1 MTTTIGT
8 VNAATFIVGQRYFNE
23 ADVALGLGQVVA
35 RQNRMVKLQF
45 RAVDEARIYA
55 IDSAPLIRY
64 QPQPG
69 DELTCRDG
77 QIVTLTEVTEKDGL
91 LYYQGRDAAGTTL
104 QFCETD
110 IADHI
115 ALSQPKDRLLNAQL
129 DSPKWFQLRQD
140 AADFRRQLWQ
150 SDLYGL
156 IGCRTAL
163 LSHQL
168 FIARQVSR
176 RFAPRVL
183 LADEVGL
190 GKTIE
195 AGLIVHAQLLN
206 GLADRVLFLVPDS
219 LVHQWMVELMRR
231 FNIHASVF
239 DEDQCQALAESGYDN
254 PFESAQHVLAPLSLV
269 TDSAERFAQVKAAGW
284 DLLVVDEA
292 HHLRQPDEQSDW
304 DEVQLFSDPTL
315 NREQRAYAV
324 VEHLGDTIPGILL
337 LTATPEQLGQRSH
350 FARLRLLDKD
360 RFHDYNDFVAE
371 QARFEPI
378 ADGVGL
384 LIAAQQ
390 SNKKLPVS
398 AVSDIL
404 APHVTSAVLCEL
416 QQLSRQPDKAD
427 AFILRL
433 LDQYGTGRI
442 MFRNTRQ
449 SVTGF
454 PQRQLELSLLQ
465 PPESYQFSDEVS
477 TCLSP
482 EKCFQNEDNPS
493 SWVAVDPRIVW
504 LVETLA
510 VLAKEKVV
518 LIMHDAGSVRDLAD
532 YLREKYGIHAALFHE
547 GMTLLERDQAAA
559 WFADFEQGTNLLLC
573 SEIGSEGRN
582 FQFARHLI
590 LFDLPPH
597 PDLLEQ
603 RIGRL
608 DRIGQGREISLHVPI
623 FKNTPQHT
631 WFRWYHEGLGLFN
644 EPNPA
649 ASLLFKQ
656 FRPQLQ
662 QPLKPVEI
670 AQLILDTQSQSKQL
684 LDNMARGRDRL
695 LEFQSHPPAAKDLP
709 EQAEADEKTD
719 ALIDFLYRVYDLYGV
734 DYEVNT
740 NGSEIL
746 KPTEQMQGYFP
757 RLPDDGM
764 TVTYHRHYA
773 LANETWHYLTWEH
786 PMVREIMDMI
796 LDQEKGN
803 STLVV
808 MQQPGLKA
816 GQLFLECHYQFALSG
831 RQNRY
836 LAGMLPPQT
845 VRLLLTE
852 QGQEL
857 SAKLTAASLQAITQS
872 VPQKTAIA
880 VLKAKL
886 PVIKQLLQLADFK
899 IKQQQP
905 ELVKQWQKRI
915 SDQLTA
921 EINRLKQL
929 AEHNQLVRAD
939 ELHQAQ
945 QQLALAVERVSA
957 LQPQLD
963 SLRILVT
970 M

>member
-1 MTTTIGT
+1 MTFKI
-8 VNAATFIVGQRYFNE
+8 GQRYFNE

-35 RQNRMVKLQF
+35 RQDRMVKLQF
-45 RAVDEARIYA
+45 AAVDETRIYA
-55 IDSAPLIRY
+55 MDSAPLIRY
-64 QPQPG
+64 KPQPG
-69 DELTCRDG
+69 DELACRDG
-77 QIVTLTEVTEKDGL
+77 RSITLTEVIETDGL
-91 LYYQGRDAAGTTL
+91 LSYQGVDDQGQTVHL
-104 QFCETD
+104 DETEID
-110 IADHI
+110 DHI

-140 AADFRRQLWQ
+140 ATDIRRRLWQ
-150 SDLYGL
+150 SDWYGL

-168 FIARQVSR
+168 YIARQVSR

-219 LVHQWMVELMRR
+219 LVHQWMVELLRR

-239 DEDQCQALAESGYDN
+239 DEVQCEALQESGYDN
-254 PFESAQHVLAPLSLV
+254 PFESAQQVLAPLSLI
-269 TDSAERFAQVKAAGW
+269 TESAERFEQLKAAGW

-292 HHLRQPDEQSDW
+292 HHLQQPKHDNYLNDDILFDQEKLNKDE
-304 DEVQLFSDPTL
+304 
-315 NREQRAYAV
+315 RAYAV
-324 VEHLGDTIPGILL
+324 IEGLSEVIAGVLL

-360 RFHDYNDFVAE
+360 RFHDYNAFLEE
-371 QARFEPI
+371 QLSFEPI
-378 ADGVGL
+378 AEGVSL
-384 LIAAQQ
+384 LIEAQQ
-390 SNKKLPVS
+390 HEKALPLDQVS
-398 AVSDIL
+398 TVLSA
-404 APHVTSAVLCEL
+404 HVADSVLEDL
-416 QQLSRQPDKAD
+416 RQLSDQPEKTS

-449 SVTGF
+449 SVSGF
-454 PQRQLELSLLQ
+454 PKRVLKQTELSM
-465 PPESYQFSDEVS
+465 PDSYQPVDDVQAH
-477 TCLSP
+477 LSP
-482 EKCFQNEDNPS
+482 ELSFQGNDEHS
-493 SWVAVDPRIVW
+493 SWTAVDPRITW
-504 LVETLA
+504 LVDTLA
-510 VLAKEKVV
+510 SLGKEKVV
-518 LIMHDAGSVRDLAD
+518 LIAHHADTVCALAD
-532 YLREKYGIHAALFHE
+532 HLREKYGLHAALFHE
-547 GMTLLERDQAAA
+547 GMSLVERDQAAA
-559 WFADFEQGTNLLLC
+559 WFADFEQGTNILLC

-608 DRIGQGREISLHVPI
+608 DRIGQGREIMLHVPV
-623 FKNTPQHT
+623 FKQTSQQT
-631 WFRWYHEGLGLFN
+631 WFRWYHDGLGVYN

-649 ASLLFKQ
+649 ASVLFKQ
-656 FRPQLQ
+656 FNPELFKT
-662 QPLKPVEI
+662 LKPSETE
-670 AQLILDTQSQSKQL
+670 QLIADTQAQSKQL
-684 LDNMARGRDRL
+684 LEAMSRGRNRL
-695 LEFQSHPPAAKDLP
+695 LEFQSHPPASAKLVT
-709 EQAEADEKTD
+709 QAEAAEKVDE
-719 ALIDFLYRVYDLYGV
+719 LISFMHRVYDLYGV
-734 DYEVNT
+734 DYEVNS

-757 RLPDDGM
+757 RLPDEGM

-786 PMVREIMDMI
+786 PMVSEVMDMI
-796 LDQEKGN
+796 MTQEKGN
-803 STLVV
+803 STLVAI
-808 MQQPGLKA
+808 QQQGLKA
-816 GQLFLECHYQFALSG
+816 GQMFLECHYQYALSG
-831 RQNRY
+831 QQNRY
-836 LAGMLPPQT
+836 LAGILPPQR

-852 QGQEL
+852 QGKDLAEQL
-857 SAKLTAASLQAITQS
+857 DAASLKGLAQS

-886 PVIKQLLQLADFK
+886 PVIKQLLKLADLK
-899 IKQQQP
+899 IKQQHKK
-905 ELVKQWQKRI
+905 LVSQWQQRVKSTLAADI
-915 SDQLTA
+915 
-921 EINRLKQL
+921 ERLRQL
-929 AEHNQLVRAD
+929 AEHNQLVREAELAQAD
-939 ELHQAQ
+939 K
-945 QQLALAVERVSA
+945 QLKIAMERVGA

>member
-1 MTTTIGT
+1 MDFQI
-8 VNAATFIVGQRYFNE
+8 GQRYFNE

-35 RQNRMVKLQF
+35 RQDRMVKLQF
-45 RAVDEARIYA
+45 AAVDEARIYA
-55 IDSAPLIRY
+55 MDSAPLIRY
-64 QPQPG
+64 VPQPG
-69 DELTCRDG
+69 DELACRDG
-77 QIVTLTEVTEKDGL
+77 RSVTLTEVIEQDGL
-91 LYYQGRDAAGTTL
+91 LTYQGIDAQGETV
-104 QFCETD
+104 QFCETH
-110 IADHI
+110 IADNMT
-115 ALSQPKDRLLNAQL
+115 LSQPKDRLLNAQL
-129 DSPKWFQLRQD
+129 DSPKWFRLRQD
-140 AADFRRQLWQ
+140 AAVFQRQLWQ

-168 FIARQVSR
+168 YIAKQVSR

-206 GLADRVLFLVPDS
+206 GLADRALFLVPDS

-231 FNIHASVF
+231 FNIHVSVF
-239 DEDQCQALAESGYDN
+239 DEAQCQALIESGYDN
-254 PFESAQHVLAPLSLV
+254 PFESAQQVLAPLSLV
-269 TDSAERFAQVKAAGW
+269 TESAERFEQVKQAGW

-292 HHLRQPDEQSDW
+292 HHLRQPEKSDGSDLALIFDDES
-304 DEVQLFSDPTL
+304 LDPD
-315 NREQRAYAV
+315 QRAYV
-324 VEHLGDTIPGILL
+324 VIELLSEYIAGILL

-360 RFHDYNDFVAE
+360 RFNNYDDFVAE

-378 ADGVGL
+378 AKGVSL
-384 LIAAQQ
+384 LIEAQQ
-390 SNKKLPVS
+390 QNNPLPLTQIK
-398 AVSDIL
+398 DIL
-404 APHVTSAVLCEL
+404 KGHVDRSVMVDLESL
-416 QQLSRQPDKAD
+416 QQNPEQVDG
-427 AFILRL
+427 IIHRL

-449 SVTGF
+449 SVSGF
-454 PQRQLELSLLQ
+454 PQRVLALTKLTK
-465 PPESYQFSDEVS
+465 PDSYQLSDEVIAE
-477 TCLSP
+477 LSP
-482 EKCFQNEDNPS
+482 ELSFQATDEHPH
-493 SWVAVDPRIVW
+493 WTTVDPRVPW
-504 LVETLA
+504 LVDTLA
-510 VLAKEKVV
+510 SLDKEKVV
-518 LIMHDAGSVRDLAD
+518 LITHRPDSVQALAD
-532 YLREKYGIHAALFHE
+532 YLREKCGIHAALFHE
-547 GMTLLERDQAAA
+547 GMSMIERDQAAA

-608 DRIGQGREISLHVPI
+608 DRIGQGREITLHVPV
-623 FKNTPQHT
+623 FENTSQQT

-649 ASLLFKQ
+649 ASVLFKQ
-656 FRPQLQ
+656 FKPQLLKE
-662 QPLKPVEI
+662 LKPKETD
-670 AQLILDTQSQSKQL
+670 QLISDTHGQSKQL
-684 LDNMARGRDRL
+684 LDDMSRGRDRL
-695 LEFQSHPPAAKDLP
+695 LEFQSHPPVAAELVV
-709 EQAEADEKTD
+709 QAESEEDVD
-719 ALIDFLYRVYDLYGV
+719 VLIEFMHRVYDLYGV
-734 DYEVNT
+734 DYDINS

-757 RLPDDGM
+757 RLPEDGM

-786 PMVREIMDMI
+786 PMVGEVMEMI

-803 STLVV
+803 STLVAI
-808 MQQPGLKA
+808 QQQGLKA
-816 GQLFLECHYQFALSG
+816 GQLFLECYYQFVLSG

-836 LAGMLPPQT
+836 LAGILPPQT

-852 QGQEL
+852 HGKDLSENL
-857 SAKLTAASLQAITQS
+857 SAAGLQAIAQS

-886 PVIKQLLQLADFK
+886 PVIKQLLKLADFK
-899 IKQQQP
+899 IKKQQSD
-905 ELVKQWQKRI
+905 LIMQWQKQI
-915 SDQLTA
+915 SDYLKA
-921 EINRLKQL
+921 EIERLKQL
-929 AEHNQLVRAD
+929 AEHNQLVRDD
-939 ELHQAQ
+939 EIKQAQ
-945 QQLALAVERVSA
+945 QQLERAIERVGA